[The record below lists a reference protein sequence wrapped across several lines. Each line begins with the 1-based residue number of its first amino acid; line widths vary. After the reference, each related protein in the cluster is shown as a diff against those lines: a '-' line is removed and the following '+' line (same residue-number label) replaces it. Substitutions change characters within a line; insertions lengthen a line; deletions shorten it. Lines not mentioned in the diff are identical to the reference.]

1 MWKSDLSWFTVF
13 WAKMFD
19 FSRAI
24 VFCSGH
30 RFLKHKMAEYAKNL
44 GKARSLVTRDTFI
57 YAIKVPA
64 YHASSWR
71 DVILELG

>member
-1 MWKSDLSWFTVF
+1 
-13 WAKMFD
+13 MFD

-64 YHASSWR
+64 YHASS
-71 DVILELG
+71 